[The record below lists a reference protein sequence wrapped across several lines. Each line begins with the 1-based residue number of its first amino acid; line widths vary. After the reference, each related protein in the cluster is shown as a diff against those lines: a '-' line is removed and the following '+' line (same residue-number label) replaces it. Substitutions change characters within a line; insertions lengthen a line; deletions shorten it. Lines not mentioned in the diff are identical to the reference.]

1 MGQKIIHLRSNIK
14 DDDNTPKL
22 PNSDDIMHGEIA
34 INFAKGTETICF
46 KNDNEEIVTIS
57 SDAKN
62 QEQFNEVFIGDTI
75 SGNPDIFIDTSSDIS
90 IDVYTKEQVDTLLKN
105 LQQQIQSQIIELK
118 ESNNLK

>member
-1 MGQKIIHLRSNIK
+1 
-14 DDDNTPKL
+14 
-22 PNSDDIMHGEIA
+22 MHGEIA

-118 ESNNLK
+118 ESNHLK